1 MGPYEIIVI
10 ALCSRDFYQCL
21 CLQMMLF
28 CQILPFIS
36 WCETLKLVLLF
47 MTLWGYLAHILLKS
61 FSPTF
66 SLLDS
71 DVFPIMSKES
81 LHFTSLHFFSLLSS
95 SPPIS
100 SLPLLFFSLF
110 LFLSLSA
117 NHKVFKYKDDILY
130 HFIAHVYT
138 VPNTPKASKECM

>member
-1 MGPYEIIVI
+1 MGPCEIIVI

-28 CQILPFIS
+28 SQILPFIS

-47 MTLWGYLAHILLKS
+47 MTLWGYLVHILLKS

-66 SLLDS
+66 SLLDY

-81 LHFTSLHFFSLLSS
+81 LHFTSFLS
-95 SPPIS
+95 SPPP
-100 SLPLLFFSLF
+100 LPSPPF
-110 LFLSLSA
+110 LFSSFLSFSFFHFLLTIRSLSI
-117 NHKVFKYKDDILY
+117 KMIS
-130 HFIAHVYT
+130 YT
-138 VPNTPKASKECM
+138 TS